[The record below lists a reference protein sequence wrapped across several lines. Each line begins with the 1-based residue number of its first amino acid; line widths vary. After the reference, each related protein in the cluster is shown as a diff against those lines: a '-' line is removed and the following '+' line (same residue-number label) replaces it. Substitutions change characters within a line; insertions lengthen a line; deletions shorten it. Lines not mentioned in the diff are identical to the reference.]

1 MAIQRY
7 VGIGRE
13 TVAYGTAANAVRYAE
28 AIAKIKP
35 SQGWVIPEPVARRDP
50 QKANLGP
57 YRARGNIGPFDAEPQ
72 NVFLDLLYGVLGKVT
87 TTGTGPYTHQFR
99 GEDSLPSYTLRLGV
113 EKTER
118 VLPGCLVESLSVHIP
133 HDGNVEALAEILTGF
148 PETKDSLATPTLS
161 ALKAFNH
168 FTDPTDN
175 IVTIATKDV
184 KAQVYDLQLQI
195 KNNIPFN
202 RGALDGRNFSVKRY
216 GKREITGKL
225 SIAFDD
231 TDEYDRFIAG
241 TDFTLV
247 AHIAGDI
254 ISGADRYSLHLEMGT
269 CRYVGDAVPDVGP
282 INEPVVIAD
291 AAFKSFYN
299 TSYTNALEAAIV
311 NSVSSL

>member
-13 TVAYGTAANAVRYAE
+13 TGSYGTAVAAVRYAE
-28 AIAKIKP
+28 AVAKIKP

-57 YRARGNIGPFDAEPQ
+57 YRARGNVGPFEAEPQ
-72 NVFLDLLYGVLGKVT
+72 NVFLDLMYAALGKVT

-118 VLPGCLVESLSVHIP
+118 VLPGCLVESLRIHIP
-133 HDGNVEALAEILTGF
+133 WNGDVMAQAEIFSGF
-148 PETKDSLATPTLS
+148 PETKASLATPTIS
-161 ALKAFNH
+161 PLKAFNQC
-168 FTDPTDN
+168 TYPSSN
-175 IVTIATKDV
+175 LMTIQTKDCRSL
-184 KAQVYDLQLQI
+184 VYDLEFLI

-247 AHIAGDI
+247 AHIVGDI
-254 ISGADRYSLHLEMGT
+254 ISGADRYSLHFEMGT
-269 CRYVGDAVPDVGP
+269 CRYVGDAVPDVTP
-282 INEPVVIAD
+282 INEPLVIAD
-291 AAFKSFYN
+291 AAFQSFYDP
-299 TSYTNALEAAIV
+299 SYTNALEAAII